1 MERKREQQ
9 ADESANER
17 LSEVDAE
24 REREG
29 ISLEPGFTNQPL
41 ETNEME
47 TIDPDEPDDDEPVE
61 PEPVYFPPTD
71 PVITSNAQGDIEVLG
86 GFAASSMDNMGVE
99 RSTEDEQL
107 GDEAL
112 ADAVRRELREDAL
125 TTDLPIDVGVE
136 EGIVHL
142 YGTVEELEDAE
153 NAEEV
158 ASRVPGVIEVIDE
171 LEIADM

>member
-1 MERKREQQ
+1 MERNR
-9 ADESANER
+9 
-17 LSEVDAE
+17 AE
-24 REREG
+24 R
-29 ISLEPGFTNQPL
+29 S
-41 ETNEME
+41 
-47 TIDPDEPDDDEPVE
+47 
-61 PEPVYFPPTD
+61 
-71 PVITSNAQGDIEVLG
+71 A
-86 GFAASSMDNMGVE
+86 
-99 RSTEDEQL
+99 EDEQP

-112 ADAVRRELREDAL
+112 ADAVRRQLREDAL

-153 NAEEV
+153 NAEEI